1 MELKELLY
9 QEVQTLTNVEN
20 IYQNSITADY
30 LAKRFSAKRNTISHY
45 LNQLVKENLVI
56 KINTRPVLFFEASKL
71 RNYANTELLLEYA
84 SLDEL
89 QAALHSKKNV
99 FDEIIGSKQSLYG
112 QIRQLKAAARYP
124 GLGLPVLLTGP
135 TGVGKSFL
143 AQKYYEYCVSKGYV
157 SCDKRFIQFN
167 CAEYADNPEL
177 LSSILFGYKKGAFTG
192 ADADKPGLFDEADGG
207 VLFLDEIHRL
217 NAKGQEKL
225 FSFLDNQLIMPLG
238 ETKEAHP
245 VKVRFICATTE
256 DLTSNFLATFMRRI
270 PVQIEIPALNERT
283 ALERESLIMKFYR
296 DESIKIEQELYV
308 SQQVLH
314 FLTMRHYSSNVGQ
327 LKNAITLSV
336 ANALGH
342 IKDEKIYI
350 RLSDL
355 PSHILQTN
363 DLIDVKAFS
372 QINSDFVAISP
383 QKPIST
389 LENTNDLL
397 NSPIYSM
404 FQKFIELS
412 EKMDSE
418 EKFKRACMTEL
429 ELLCDALIYRKR
441 IKRGGIP
448 LSFLKNMIH
457 SEVTSL
463 EANYGVKFDGNM
475 VNVLSYYFYYKQFE
489 TSDFSTYQRNIF
501 KNMIHMFHI
510 DEPNVSEVIS
520 IFLRSIARNLN
531 YVNDEVDQL
540 FLHIYLKI
548 TRYDY
553 RLRPIRA
560 LILSHGY
567 STASSMADV
576 VNKMMNE
583 KIVDAFD
590 MPLDIGVDDIGK
602 ELTDYINQYYISDGL
617 LLMVDM
623 GSLEGVSKYISG
635 YVDFPIGIINH
646 VSTQMALHVANEIKQ
661 NKSIDE
667 ILANVKEEIHYQS
680 QIIYPKEIKKNL
692 IITCCHT
699 GIGTANQIRTL
710 LTESMPAEVEVLV
723 KAYDYRQLLN
733 REQVDV
739 LRKTF
744 NILAIIGTSD
754 PHISGVTYLA
764 LEDLISGRNIQV
776 LEQILSTIEKGM
788 YMDELN
794 ESLLHNFSIE
804 RVLNSLTILD
814 AHTVVNH
821 IDMMMRKFEELSH
834 TKLTNQHKM
843 ALYIHV
849 SCLIERLIRREPIDS
864 YDFDGQV
871 DDIRHTK
878 KYIWLKNTLSVME
891 ESYSVKIPD
900 SEVGYIYDII
910 SSDY

>member
-1 MELKELLY
+1 M
-9 QEVQTLTNVEN
+9 
-20 IYQNSITADY
+20 S
-30 LAKRFSAKRNTISHY
+30 
-45 LNQLVKENLVI
+45 
-56 KINTRPVLFFEASKL
+56 
-71 RNYANTELLLEYA
+71 EYA

-404 FQKFIELS
+404 
-412 EKMDSE
+412 
-418 EKFKRACMTEL
+418 
-429 ELLCDALIYRKR
+429 
-441 IKRGGIP
+441 
-448 LSFLKNMIH
+448 
-457 SEVTSL
+457 
-463 EANYGVKFDGNM
+463 
-475 VNVLSYYFYYKQFE
+475 
-489 TSDFSTYQRNIF
+489 
-501 KNMIHMFHI
+501 
-510 DEPNVSEVIS
+510 
-520 IFLRSIARNLN
+520 
-531 YVNDEVDQL
+531 
-540 FLHIYLKI
+540 
-548 TRYDY
+548 
-553 RLRPIRA
+553 
-560 LILSHGY
+560 
-567 STASSMADV
+567 
-576 VNKMMNE
+576 
-583 KIVDAFD
+583 
-590 MPLDIGVDDIGK
+590 
-602 ELTDYINQYYISDGL
+602 
-617 LLMVDM
+617 
-623 GSLEGVSKYISG
+623 
-635 YVDFPIGIINH
+635 
-646 VSTQMALHVANEIKQ
+646 
-661 NKSIDE
+661 
-667 ILANVKEEIHYQS
+667 
-680 QIIYPKEIKKNL
+680 
-692 IITCCHT
+692 
-699 GIGTANQIRTL
+699 
-710 LTESMPAEVEVLV
+710 
-723 KAYDYRQLLN
+723 
-733 REQVDV
+733 
-739 LRKTF
+739 
-744 NILAIIGTSD
+744 
-754 PHISGVTYLA
+754 
-764 LEDLISGRNIQV
+764 
-776 LEQILSTIEKGM
+776 
-788 YMDELN
+788 
-794 ESLLHNFSIE
+794 
-804 RVLNSLTILD
+804 
-814 AHTVVNH
+814 
-821 IDMMMRKFEELSH
+821 
-834 TKLTNQHKM
+834 
-843 ALYIHV
+843 
-849 SCLIERLIRREPIDS
+849 
-864 YDFDGQV
+864 
-871 DDIRHTK
+871 
-878 KYIWLKNTLSVME
+878 
-891 ESYSVKIPD
+891 
-900 SEVGYIYDII
+900 
-910 SSDY
+910 

>member
-1 MELKELLY
+1 MIY
-9 QEVQTLTNVEN
+9 QEVQTLTNIDN
-20 IYQNSITADY
+20 LYQNAITADY
-30 LAKRFSAKRNTISHY
+30 LAKRFSVKRNTISHY
-45 LNQLVKENLVI
+45 LNQLFKEGLLI
-56 KINTRPVLFFEASKL
+56 KINTRPVLFLDAYKL
-71 RNYANTELLLEYA
+71 HNYTNQDLSLEYS

-89 QAALHSKKNV
+89 IEALQSSKKV
-99 FDEIIGSKQSLYG
+99 FDDIIGANQSLYG

-143 AQKYYEYCVSKGYV
+143 AQKYYEYCIAKGYI
-157 SCDKRFIQFN
+157 SADKRFVQFN

-192 ADADKPGLFDEADGG
+192 ADSDKLGLFDEADGG

-225 FSFLDNQLIMPLG
+225 FTFLDNHLIMPLG
-238 ETKEAHP
+238 ETKEAHS

-256 DLTSNFLATFMRRI
+256 DITSNFLATFIRRI
-270 PVQIEIPALNERT
+270 PVQIDIPALNERT
-283 ALERESLIMKFYR
+283 ALERESLITNFYK
-296 DESIKIEQELYV
+296 DESIKLGQNIYV
-308 SQQVLH
+308 SHQVIH

-327 LKNAITLSV
+327 LKNTITLSV
-336 ANALGH
+336 ANALGNM
-342 IKDEKIYI
+342 KNEQIYI

-355 PSHILQTN
+355 PSNILQSN
-363 DLIDVKAFS
+363 ELIDIRSLS
-372 QINSDFVAISP
+372 QITSDFMEISP
-383 QKPIST
+383 QKRLDAQGT
-389 LENTNDLL
+389 NNDLL
-397 NSPIYSM
+397 NSPIYST

-418 EKFKRACMTEL
+418 DKFKRACMTEV

-448 LSFLKNMIH
+448 LSFLKNIIH
-457 SEVTSL
+457 MEVTTL
-463 EANYGVKFDGNM
+463 EGNYGVKFDGNM
-475 VNVLSYYFYYKQFE
+475 VNVLSHYFYYKQFE
-489 TSDFSTYQRNIF
+489 INNFSTYEQNIF
-501 KNMIHMFHI
+501 KNMLYMFHI
-510 DEPNVSEVIS
+510 DEPNVSDVIS
-520 IFLRSIARNLN
+520 IFLQSIAKNLN
-531 YVNDEVDQL
+531 YVNDELDQL
-540 FLHIYLKI
+540 FIQIYLKI
-548 TRYDY
+548 TKYDY
-553 RLRPIRA
+553 RIRPIRA

-661 NKSIDE
+661 HKSIDE
-667 ILANVKEEIHYQS
+667 ILADVKSEIHYQS

-699 GIGTANQIRTL
+699 GIGTANQIRSL
-710 LTESMPAEVEVLV
+710 LTESIPSEAEVLV

-733 REQVDV
+733 REQVDI

-744 NILAIIGTSD
+744 NTLAIIGTSD
-754 PHISGVTYLA
+754 PHIQGVTYIA
-764 LEDLISGRNIQV
+764 LEDLISGRKIQI
-776 LEQILSTIEKGM
+776 LEQILISIGKGM

-814 AHTVVNH
+814 AHTVMNH

-864 YDFDGQV
+864 YDFDGQLE
-871 DDIRHTK
+871 DIRHTK
-878 KYIWLKNTLSVME
+878 RYIWLKNTISVME

-900 SEVGYIYDII
+900 SEIGYIYDII
-910 SSDY
+910 SSGY